1 MCAQHASREAPTGI
15 VANVKCKLLLPHT
28 DPFSSIIATV
38 CGHQHERANLSLYI
52 LAEKCKTLFAVFLAD
67 ISFFQQIKQI
77 SFLQVPMYTP
87 PVLNDVIN
95 FKFAFN

>member
-38 CGHQHERANLSLYI
+38 SGHQHERANLSLYI

-67 ISFFQQIKQI
+67 ISFFPTNQANLFSTSPYVHTSRAK
-77 SFLQVPMYTP
+77 
-87 PVLNDVIN
+87 
-95 FKFAFN
+95 